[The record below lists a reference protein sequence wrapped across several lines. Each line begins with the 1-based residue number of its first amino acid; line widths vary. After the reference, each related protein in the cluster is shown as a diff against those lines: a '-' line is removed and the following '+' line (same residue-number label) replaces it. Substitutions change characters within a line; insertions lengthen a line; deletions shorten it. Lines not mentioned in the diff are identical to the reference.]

1 MRKRMI
7 KWMAVC
13 AVLALGA
20 AACASG
26 DDDDASDGGSDGGSG
41 CEVVFG
47 ANTQLSGDLQVF
59 GLPSQVAIEA
69 AERDINA
76 DGGVQVGDEQ
86 CDFRAVVV
94 DNRSDPTVVA
104 SATQEVLD
112 ADPVAAQGP
121 DINAPVAYEPWNEA
135 GVITFTPAFD
145 LQSQL
150 QAGPD
155 DSPLLFTP
163 LPFFSEL
170 YRNQMA
176 QVLAEA
182 PDIARVAIIAPNSD
196 VGQGAGA
203 SWEDAATANG
213 VEVVSA
219 EYFPVGTTDFASI
232 VTTAGAQDPDVII
245 ALQSPE
251 EALAIM
257 QEIATQ
263 EAAPYVMNDAISA
276 DFVRGQEQFA
286 DLTVIIPSFG
296 PTFSPTVV
304 IPDYDP
310 EAIFGDETDPLT
322 PAATVVIYYSARILA
337 DAVSEVGSTDDPSAI
352 AEAMIGRSYD
362 GPFGTCMMTDRH
374 SLECETNLIIAHGDD
389 VEVFRFAKPEDTT
402 PSAAYL
408 CDPDCA
414 EV

>member
-1 MRKRMI
+1 
-7 KWMAVC
+7 
-13 AVLALGA
+13 
-20 AACASG
+20 
-26 DDDDASDGGSDGGSG
+26 
-41 CEVVFG
+41 
-47 ANTQLSGDLQVF
+47 LQVF
-59 GLPSQVAIEA
+59 GLPSEVAIEA
-69 AERDINA
+69 AERDVNA
-76 DGGVQVGDEQ
+76 DGGVEVDGEQ

-121 DINAPVAYEPWNEA
+121 DINAPVAFEPWNEA

-145 LQSQL
+145 LQSEL
-150 QAGPD
+150 QASPD
-155 DSPLLFTP
+155 DHPLLFTP
-163 LPFFSEL
+163 LPFFLEL

-176 QVLAEA
+176 QVLAEV

-203 SWEDAATANG
+203 SWEDAASANG

-232 VTTAGAQDPDVII
+232 VTTAAAQNPDVII
-245 ALQSPE
+245 ALQSPD

-263 EAAPYVMNDAISA
+263 QAAPYVMNDAISA
-276 DFVRGQEQFA
+276 DFVRGEEQFSE
-286 DLTVIIPSFG
+286 LTVIIPSFG

-310 EAIFGDETDPLT
+310 AAIFGDETDPLT

-337 DAVSEVGSTDDPSAI
+337 DAVSEVGSTDDTTAI
-352 AEAMIGRSYD
+352 AEAMVGRSYD
-362 GPFGTCMMTDRH
+362 GPFGTCTMTDRH

-408 CDPDCA
+408 CDPDCKEA
-414 EV
+414 